1 MTIRR
6 ILVGQL
12 ITNCYLLIF
21 SDRVAVIDPGDN
33 PEKILKF
40 CGNLPIT
47 DILLTHGHLDH
58 TAAMGELCDR
68 QNCKVWIHQKDE
80 GFLNNDS
87 LRAPA
92 SLPNPDWRYDYK
104 ATNFID
110 DGDKISL
117 VGGSERV
124 SLKVIHTPGHTPGS
138 VCFYLENQNILF
150 SGDTLF
156 KEARGRTDF
165 PLSDNHQMRESLRRL
180 SRLPEETV
188 VYPGHGFSTKIG
200 NESWIAGDLI

>member
-1 MTIRR
+1 MTVQR
-6 ILVGQL
+6 ILVGKL
-12 ITNCYLLIF
+12 ITNCYLLKF

-58 TAAMGELCDR
+58 TAALGDLCDK
-68 QNCKVWIHQKDE
+68 QNCKVWIHQNDE
-80 GFLNNDS
+80 IFLNDDG
-87 LRAPA
+87 LRAP
-92 SLPNPDWRYDYK
+92 SLPPESHWRYDYK
-104 ATNFID
+104 ATNLIS

-117 VGGSERV
+117 VGGSERA
-124 SLKVIHTPGHTPGS
+124 SLQVIHTPGHTPGS
-138 VCFYLENQNILF
+138 VCFYLKNQNILF

-165 PLSDNHQMRESLRRL
+165 PLSDNSRMRESLRRL
-180 SRLPEETV
+180 SRLPEETL

-200 NESWIAGDLI
+200 DEGWIAGDLI